1 MAEFTENDLD
11 RIEPEWERIF
21 GERMPR
27 SFEVGPAQVPILRC
41 CIEQRS
47 MQPLHDYLRTI
58 PDDIAYCKND
68 KPIADL
74 VPQAREGKRKL
85 GFLKGQVE
93 VPDEA
98 LFVADAKIKDMFYGI
113 DGCES

>member
-21 GERMPR
+21 GEQMPR
-27 SFEVGPAQVPILRC
+27 GFEVGPAQVPILRY

-47 MQPLHDYLRTI
+47 MQPLNDYIRSI
-58 PDDIAYCKND
+58 PDDIAYCEND
-68 KPIADL
+68 PPIADL
-74 VPQAREGKRKL
+74 VPQPTEGKRKL

-98 LFVADAKIKDMFYGI
+98 LFGADAKIEDMFYGK